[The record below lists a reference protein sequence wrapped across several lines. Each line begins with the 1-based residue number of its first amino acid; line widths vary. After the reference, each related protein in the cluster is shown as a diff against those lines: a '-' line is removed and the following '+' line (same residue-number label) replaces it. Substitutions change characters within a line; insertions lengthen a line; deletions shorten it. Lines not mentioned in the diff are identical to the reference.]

1 MATSAQIEAA
11 KTKYLNASARLGS
24 TRAEFEAARAAGKDT
39 SEILARSSAAD
50 MDQLRA
56 RQELDNYSVGFAEQ
70 DLMIK
75 GGQLIQDD
83 SYAAAKATTVPPPPV
98 EHAFTDAAENQSSG
112 GEYVS
117 GSAMTFVTDNAEQK
131 TVETTSSLLGTFGG
145 IGDFSKLGAN
155 LPSFDKISSGVMLAA
170 SGVVGSKITSVLGSQ
185 VGSLVQGKLGSL
197 LGSTPLLGSLMGS
210 STSAVSS
217 VSASQVKQAAGVQTV
232 TSAHRVSLR
241 EIGTKN
247 YVYFEVMP
255 EIVEAHTAEY
265 ESVAPAQFPGAFQK
279 YKGNSSTAWTLNITF
294 ISRTTAEATQN
305 YDNLLRL
312 RGWMK
317 PFYGDRTGISYPKK
331 LGAPPPV
338 LMLEGL
344 RDLVGP
350 VPVVITSMNWN
361 WPKDVDYIA
370 TDVVSET
377 DGNYIP
383 FPVVLQLPIQLSES
397 YSIDQFNQFSLTD
410 YRTGR
415 LGPAFNNMESDVT
428 VNVDYVDGVPE

>member
-1 MATSAQIEAA
+1 MSLIYTGNLGDAYRYFDTDAGSYIVTQNKPTQEILNYSHAVTSPQGVDSTTGVWRYTLNTGRLAGLTLSASDQIPTSAGEV
-11 KTKYLNASARLGS
+11 ASAS
-24 TRAEFEAARAAGKDT
+24 TSPPFYSPDA
-39 SEILARSSAAD
+39 SINSS
-50 MDQLRA
+50 
-56 RQELDNYSVGFAEQ
+56 SVPNS
-70 DLMIK
+70 M
-75 GGQLIQDD
+75 
-83 SYAAAKATTVPPPPV
+83 S
-98 EHAFTDAAENQSSG
+98 
-112 GEYVS
+112 
-117 GSAMTFVTDNAEQK
+117 FVTDNAEQK
-131 TVETTSSLLGTFGG
+131 TVETTSTLLGTFGG

-155 LPSFDKISSGVMLAA
+155 LPSFDKLGSGVMLAA
-170 SGVVGSKITSVLGSQ
+170 SGVAGSKITSVLGSQ

-197 LGSTPLLGSLMGS
+197 LGSTPLLGSVMGK
-210 STSAVSS
+210 STSAVSA
-217 VSASQVKQAAGVQTV
+217 VSASQIKQAAGVQTV
-232 TSAHRVSLR
+232 TSSHRVSLR

-255 EIVEAHTAEY
+255 EIVESHTAEY

-279 YKGNSSTAWTLNITF
+279 YKGNSSTAWTLNVTF
-294 ISRTTAEATQN
+294 ISRTTDEATKN
-305 YDNLLRL
+305 YDNLMRL

-317 PFYGDRTGISYPKK
+317 PFYGDRTGVSYPKK

-338 LMLEGL
+338 LLLEGL
-344 RDLVGP
+344 RDLIGP

-383 FPVVLQLPIQLSES
+383 FPVVLQLPINLSES

-428 VNVDYVDGVPE
+428 INVDYVDGAPE

>member
-1 MATSAQIEAA
+1 MALIFIGNEADGYRYYNPDNNTQSISDIKPTQSDIDYARSALTATGQNQQTGAYTYTVNGTG
-11 KTKYLNASARLGS
+11 KTLNLENPLPTKVISGS
-24 TRAEFEAARAAGKDT
+24 TTPPYVTPDSISSNSFSNDELSKAAG
-39 SEILARSSAAD
+39 
-50 MDQLRA
+50 
-56 RQELDNYSVGFAEQ
+56 
-70 DLMIK
+70 
-75 GGQLIQDD
+75 
-83 SYAAAKATTVPPPPV
+83 
-98 EHAFTDAAENQSSG
+98 
-112 GEYVS
+112 
-117 GSAMTFVTDNAEQK
+117 GSMSFVTDNAEQK

-155 LPSFDKISSGVMLAA
+155 LPSFDKLGSGVMLAA
-170 SGVVGSKITSVLGSQ
+170 SGVVGSKITSMLGSQ

-247 YVYFEVMP
+247 FVYFEVMP
-255 EIVEAHTAEY
+255 EIVESHTAEY

-279 YKGNSSTAWTLNITF
+279 YKGNSSTSWTLNVTF
-294 ISRTTAEATQN
+294 ISRTTAEATRN

-338 LMLEGL
+338 LLLEGL

-428 VNVDYVDGVPE
+428 INVDYVDGDPE